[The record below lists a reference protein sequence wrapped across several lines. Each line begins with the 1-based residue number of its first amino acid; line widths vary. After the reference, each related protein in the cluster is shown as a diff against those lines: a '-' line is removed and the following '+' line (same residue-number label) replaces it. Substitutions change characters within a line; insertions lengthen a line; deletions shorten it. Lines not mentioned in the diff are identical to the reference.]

1 MHIKAVVVDDD
12 AKHQNLLREYLTEY
26 GVEVLSFMSGIGVL
40 EAIRSESPDIVIL
53 DIVLPGK
60 DGFEILGEIRR
71 SSSVPV
77 IMLSAHGEDTDR
89 IVGLE
94 LGADDYLP
102 KPFNPRELVARIKAV
117 LRRQSSGSDG
127 ERSVRPANT
136 MMAAGLTLDTSRQ
149 RLKKGDASVEL
160 SSAEYKIM
168 AAMMGRPGRVFS
180 RDELMDAVHGGE
192 VVAYDRSI
200 DVHISRL
207 RAKVE
212 QVSGLRDLIRTVRGS
227 GYKLAEEE

>member
-1 MHIKAVVVDDD
+1 MQIKAVVVDDD
-12 AKHQNLLREYLTEY
+12 AKHQKLLREYLMEF
-26 GVEVLSFMSGIGVL
+26 GVEVLSFLNGEGVL
-40 EAIRSESPDIVIL
+40 EAIRSGSPHIVIL

-60 DGFEILGEIRR
+60 DGFEILREIKR
-71 SSSVPV
+71 SCPVPV
-77 IMLSAHGEDTDR
+77 IMLSARGGDTDR

-117 LRRQSSGSDG
+117 LRRQSTGSDG
-127 ERSVRPANT
+127 GKGVRAENALT
-136 MMAAGLTLDTSRQ
+136 AGGLTLDTSRQ
-149 RLKKGDASVEL
+149 RLKKGDSSVEL
-160 SSAEYKIM
+160 SSAEYKIL

-207 RAKVE
+207 RGKVE
-212 QVSGLRDLIRTVRGS
+212 QVSGLRDLIQTVRGS
-227 GYKLAEEE
+227 GYRLAEAE